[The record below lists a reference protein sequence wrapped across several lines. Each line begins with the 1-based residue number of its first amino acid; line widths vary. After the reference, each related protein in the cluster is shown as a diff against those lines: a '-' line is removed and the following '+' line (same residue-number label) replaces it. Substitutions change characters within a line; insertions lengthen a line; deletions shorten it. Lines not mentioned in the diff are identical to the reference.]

1 MIKPKGQYD
10 SPFSIQY
17 DILEKLDN
25 HVDTYSVDTASI
37 VDELHSVKDSI
48 DSIDIDD
55 TNILNAIKDVRNSI
69 DNKNIDIDDTNILN
83 AIKDVRDS
91 IDNKKIPVIEKTV
104 YKYVEKPV
112 KETVYKDRIV
122 YRDRVIY
129 KSADSQTGKK
139 EIVIDNNDTYNGNRN
154 RGNNGGCM
162 CWAEKA
168 KQYRSQDFWDN
179 YAQKKTGGRVKT
191 IQEYIAI
198 YGKK

>member
-25 HVDTYSVDTASI
+25 HVDTYSIDTASI

-48 DSIDIDD
+48 DSID
-55 TNILNAIKDVRNSI
+55 
-69 DNKNIDIDDTNILN
+69 IDIDDTNILN

-129 KSADSQTGKK
+129 KSTDSQTGKK